1 MTKSHQINGLIIS
14 AGLSSR
20 MTELKALMA
29 FNGKPFLGSIIQKL
43 TSVCGSIVVVT
54 GHESEKIQKE
64 TQTFLNGQTHLVNKK
79 IIWRFNPDYQKG
91 MFSSLQTGLQDLE
104 KNAWVLYH
112 FVDQPTL
119 PVKFYFDFI
128 SELDDK
134 YDWLQ
139 PTYQAKNGHPI
150 LFSPK
155 MKEHILASAPS
166 TSLRELKS
174 AEEIQKKYWPCKYPQ
189 VLQDFNSIED
199 MKVV

>member
-1 MTKSHQINGLIIS
+1 
-14 AGLSSR
+14 

-29 FNGKPFLGSIIQKL
+29 FKGKPFLGSIIQKL
-43 TSVCGSIVVVT
+43 ASVCESIVVVT

-64 TQTFLNGQTHLVNKK
+64 TQTFLNGQTHLENKK
-79 IIWRFNPDYQKG
+79 IIWSFNPDYQKG
-91 MFSSLQTGLQDLE
+91 MFSSLQTGLQALE

-119 PVKFYFDFI
+119 PAKFYFDFI

-150 LFSPK
+150 LFSPNVARD
-155 MKEHILASAPS
+155 ILNAQTSQ
-166 TSLRELKS
+166 SLREIKKNKKIS
-174 AEEIQKKYWPCKYPQ
+174 KKYWTCNFPQ

-199 MKVV
+199 IKVVS